1 VAVTDERANDGSS
14 PMPILIALGVVAV
27 VLVGLGISWL
37 VRGDG
42 LSQDQRVGQ
51 AAVGQNDALQR
62 ENYADFRK
70 FTCAAQQG
78 SEADVLARQRQSKA
92 SNGARYVDDVTDQVI
107 NGDKATATVVY
118 HFEKSTQNKIKEPMT
133 FVREGG
139 DWKVCSP
146 AFN

>member
-1 VAVTDERANDGSS
+1 MTDERANDGSS

-27 VLVGLGISWL
+27 VLIGLGISWL

-42 LSQDQRVGQ
+42 LSEDQRVGR

-62 ENYADFRK
+62 ESYPDFRK

-78 SEADVLARQRQSKA
+78 AEAEVIARQQQSKSA
-92 SNGARYVDDVTDQVI
+92 HGARFVDDITGVKID
-107 NGDKATATVVY
+107 GERATGTVVY
-118 HFEKSTQNKIKEPMT
+118 HFERTSDKRIDSPMT

-146 AFN
+146 GPS

>member
-1 VAVTDERANDGSS
+1 MTNERTNDGSS

-27 VLVGLGISWL
+27 VLIGLGISWL

-42 LSQDQRVGQ
+42 LSEDQRVGR

-62 ENYADFRK
+62 ESYPDFRK

-78 SEADVLARQRQSKA
+78 AEAEVIARQQQSKSA
-92 SNGARYVDDVTDQVI
+92 HGARFVDDITGVKID
-107 NGDKATATVVY
+107 GERATGTVVY
-118 HFEKSTQNKIKEPMT
+118 HFERTSDKRIDSPMT

-146 AFN
+146 GPS

>member
-1 VAVTDERANDGSS
+1 MTNERANDGSS

-27 VLVGLGISWL
+27 VLIGLGISWL

-42 LSQDQRVGQ
+42 LSEDQRVGR

-62 ENYADFRK
+62 ESYPDFRK

-78 SEADVLARQRQSKA
+78 AEAEVIARQQQSK
-92 SNGARYVDDVTDQVI
+92 SEHGARFVDDVTGVKI
-107 NGDKATATVVY
+107 EGERATATVVY
-118 HFEKSTQNKIKEPMT
+118 HFERTADKRIESPMT
-133 FVREGG
+133 FVRDGG

-146 AFN
+146 GPS

>member
-1 VAVTDERANDGSS
+1 VTNERTNDGSS

-27 VLVGLGISWL
+27 VLIGLGISWL

-42 LSQDQRVGQ
+42 LSEDQRVGR

-62 ENYADFRK
+62 ENYPDFRK
-70 FTCAAQQG
+70 FTCATQQG
-78 SEADVLARQRQSKA
+78 AEAEVIARQQQSKSA
-92 SNGARYVDDVTDQVI
+92 HGARFVDDITGVKID
-107 NGDKATATVVY
+107 GERATGTVVY
-118 HFEKSTQNKIKEPMT
+118 HFERTSDKRIDSPMT

-146 AFN
+146 GPS

>member
-1 VAVTDERANDGSS
+1 MTKERANAGSS

-27 VLVGLGISWL
+27 VLIGLGVSWL
-37 VRGDG
+37 FRGDG
-42 LSQDQRVGQ
+42 LSEDERVGR

-62 ENYADFRK
+62 ENYPDFRK

-78 SEADVLARQRQSKA
+78 SEAEVLARQRQSKA
-92 SNGARYVDDVTDQVI
+92 SQGARYVDDITDQVI
-107 NGDKATATVVY
+107 NGDKATAIVVY
-118 HFEKSTQNKIKEPMT
+118 HFEKTADNKVKAPMV

-146 AFN
+146 ALS

>member
-1 VAVTDERANDGSS
+1 MTNERTNDGSS

-42 LSQDQRVGQ
+42 MTEEQRVGR

-62 ENYADFRK
+62 ENYPDFRK
-70 FTCAAQQG
+70 FTCTAQQG
-78 SEADVLARQRQSKA
+78 AEAEVIARQQQSKSA
-92 SNGARYVDDVTDQVI
+92 HGARFVDDITGVKID
-107 NGDKATATVVY
+107 GERATGTVVY
-118 HFEKSTQNKIKEPMT
+118 HFEHTSDKRIETPMA

-146 AFN
+146 SPS

>member
-1 VAVTDERANDGSS
+1 MTNERANDGSS

-27 VLVGLGISWL
+27 VLIGLGISWL
-37 VRGDG
+37 FRGDG
-42 LSQDQRVGQ
+42 LSEDQRVGW

-62 ENYADFRK
+62 ESYPDFRK

-78 SEADVLARQRQSKA
+78 AEAEVIARQQQSKSA
-92 SNGARYVDDVTDQVI
+92 HGARFVDDITGVKID
-107 NGDKATATVVY
+107 GERATGTVVY
-118 HFEKSTQNKIKEPMT
+118 HFERTSDKRIDSPMT

-146 AFN
+146 GPS

>member
-1 VAVTDERANDGSS
+1 VTNERTNDGSS

-27 VLVGLGISWL
+27 VLIGLGISWL

-42 LSQDQRVGQ
+42 LSEDQRVGR

-62 ENYADFRK
+62 ESYPDFRK

-78 SEADVLARQRQSKA
+78 AEAEVIARQQQSKSA
-92 SNGARYVDDVTDQVI
+92 HGARFVDDITGVKID
-107 NGDKATATVVY
+107 GERATGTVVY
-118 HFEKSTQNKIKEPMT
+118 HFERTSDKRIDSPMT

-146 AFN
+146 GPS

>member
-1 VAVTDERANDGSS
+1 MTNERANDGSS

-27 VLVGLGISWL
+27 VLLGLGISWL
-37 VRGDG
+37 FRGDG
-42 LSQDQRVGQ
+42 LSEDQRVGR

-62 ENYADFRK
+62 ENYPDFRK

-78 SEADVLARQRQSKA
+78 AEAEVIARQQQSKSA
-92 SNGARYVDDVTDQVI
+92 HGARFVDDITGVKID
-107 NGDKATATVVY
+107 GERATGTVVY
-118 HFEKSTQNKIKEPMT
+118 HFERTSDKRIDTPMT

-146 AFN
+146 GPS

>member
-1 VAVTDERANDGSS
+1 VTNERANDGSS

-27 VLVGLGISWL
+27 VLIGLGISWL

-42 LSQDQRVGQ
+42 LSEDQRVGR

-62 ENYADFRK
+62 ENYPDFRK

-78 SEADVLARQRQSKA
+78 AEAEVIARQQQSKSA
-92 SNGARYVDDVTDQVI
+92 HGARFVDDITGVKID
-107 NGDKATATVVY
+107 GERATGTVVY
-118 HFEKSTQNKIKEPMT
+118 HFERTSDKRIDSPMT

-146 AFN
+146 GPP

>member
-1 VAVTDERANDGSS
+1 MTNERANDGSS

-27 VLVGLGISWL
+27 VLIGLGISWL

-42 LSQDQRVGQ
+42 LSEDQRVGR

-62 ENYADFRK
+62 ESYPDFRK

-78 SEADVLARQRQSKA
+78 AEAEVIARQQQSKSA
-92 SNGARYVDDVTDQVI
+92 HGARFVDDITGVKID
-107 NGDKATATVVY
+107 GERATGTVVY
-118 HFEKSTQNKIKEPMT
+118 HFERTSDKRIDSPMT

-146 AFN
+146 GPS

>member
-1 VAVTDERANDGSS
+1 MTNERANAGAS
-14 PMPILIALGVVAV
+14 PMPILIALGVVVV
-27 VLVGLGISWL
+27 VLIGLGISWL

-42 LSQDQRVGQ
+42 LSEDQRVGR

-78 SEADVLARQRQSKA
+78 AEAEVIARQQQSKSA
-92 SNGARYVDDVTDQVI
+92 HGARFVDDITGVKIDGEQ
-107 NGDKATATVVY
+107 ATGTVVY
-118 HFEKSTQNKIKEPMT
+118 HFERTPDKRIQSPMT

-139 DWKVCSP
+139 DWKVCSAGP
-146 AFN
+146 V

>member
-1 VAVTDERANDGSS
+1 MTNERANDGSS

-27 VLVGLGISWL
+27 VLIALGISWL
-37 VRGDG
+37 FRGDG
-42 LSQDQRVGQ
+42 LSEDQRVGR

-62 ENYADFRK
+62 ESYPDFRK

-78 SEADVLARQRQSKA
+78 AEAEVIARQQQSKSA
-92 SNGARYVDDVTDQVI
+92 HGARFVDDITGVKID
-107 NGDKATATVVY
+107 GERATGTVVY
-118 HFEKSTQNKIKEPMT
+118 HFERTSDKRIDSPMT

-146 AFN
+146 GPS

>member
-1 VAVTDERANDGSS
+1 MTNERTNDGSS

-27 VLVGLGISWL
+27 VLIGLGISWL

-42 LSQDQRVGQ
+42 LSEDQRVGR

-62 ENYADFRK
+62 ESYPDFRK
-70 FTCAAQQG
+70 YTCAAQQG
-78 SEADVLARQRQSKA
+78 AEAEVIARQQQSKSA
-92 SNGARYVDDVTDQVI
+92 HGARFVDDITGVKID
-107 NGDKATATVVY
+107 GERATGTVVY
-118 HFEKSTQNKIKEPMT
+118 HFERTSDKRIDSPMT

-146 AFN
+146 GPS